1 MKEIIPLDN
10 NLLITYAQKYGTPL
24 FVYDAGQIVARYR
37 ELYEY
42 IKWPKLKIL
51 YAMKA
56 NYNVGIMNL
65 LKSNNAYLDT
75 VSPAEVYLALK
86 LGYSK
91 DDVLYTANNITDDE
105 MQEIHKT
112 GVLFN
117 IDSLTR
123 LEKFASAFPGSEV
136 CLRFN
141 PDVYAGAHKHVKTG
155 GDITKFGILLSDV
168 NAIKEITDKYKIEV
182 VGLHEHTGSGIGET
196 DKVYESMN
204 NLLNIADP
212 KIFPNLKFID
222 FGGGLKVPYKPT
234 SKKIDFAIFGEKI
247 TSIFSDFCS
256 RYGRELEMYF
266 EPGKYIVAESGYLLM
281 EVNTLKN
288 NRGRLI
294 AGTNSGFNHL
304 IRPMLYGSYHQI
316 ENLSNPGGELKNYD
330 VCGNICETGDC
341 FAEQRELPE
350 IREGD
355 KLVIKNAGAYCYSM
369 GSIYNLRSMPSELL
383 IADGKEFLI
392 TKRISNEELAQSI
405 ISSANQM
412 LSL

>member
-1 MKEIIPLDN
+1 MEKTNSIDKD
-10 NLLITYAQKYGTPL
+10 LLVGYAEKYGTPL
-24 FVYDAGQIVARYR
+24 YVYDADLIVNRYK
-37 ELYEY
+37 ELYNF

-56 NYNVGIMNL
+56 NYNVGILKL
-65 LKSNNAYLDT
+65 LKSHNAFLDT
-75 VSPAEVYLALK
+75 VSPAEVQLALK
-86 LGYSK
+86 LGYNK
-91 DDVLYTANNITDDE
+91 EDILYTANNITLEE
-105 MQEIHKT
+105 MHEIHNT

-117 IDSLTR
+117 IGSLSG
-123 LEKFASAFPGSEV
+123 LQKYASTYPGSKV

-168 NAIKEITDKYKIEV
+168 KAVKEITDKYKITV

-196 DKVYESMN
+196 EKFYEGMK
-204 NLLNIADP
+204 NLLNIASNEN
-212 KIFPNLKFID
+212 FPNLEFID
-222 FGGGLKVPYKPT
+222 FGGGIKVPYKPT
-234 SKKIDFAIFGEKI
+234 SQRIDLELFGKNVTDMFTE
-247 TSIFSDFCS
+247 FCNN
-256 RYGRELEMYF
+256 YGRQLEMYF
-266 EPGKYIVAESGYLLM
+266 EPGKYIVAESGFLVV
-281 EVNTLKN
+281 EVNTIQN

-304 IRPMLYGSYHQI
+304 IRPLLYGSYHQI
-316 ENLSNPGGELKNYD
+316 ENLSNPDGELKKYD

-341 FAEQRELPE
+341 FAEQRELPL

-383 IADGKEFLI
+383 IDNGKEYLV
-392 TKRISNEELAQSI
+392 TKQFSNVELADLI
-405 ISSANQM
+405 VTSA
-412 LSL
+412 LV